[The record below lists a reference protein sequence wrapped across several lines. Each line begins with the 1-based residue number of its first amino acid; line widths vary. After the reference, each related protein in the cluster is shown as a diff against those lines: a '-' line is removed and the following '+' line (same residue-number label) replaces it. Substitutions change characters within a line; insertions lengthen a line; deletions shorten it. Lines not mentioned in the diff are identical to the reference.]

1 MLILLGTVEV
11 FLKMGLVY
19 SLLAMGY
26 YVSYTL
32 LDFPDLTVEGTFLS
46 GAVTFGLLVT
56 HGVSGWLALLTSFLV
71 GMLFGAL
78 TGVLHV
84 KFRIRPL
91 LCGILVS
98 TALITVNLI
107 ATSAGMMGDF
117 KGEAASTI
125 MLGRTDPTLHNSFP
139 FNLIPAKVAGIGVR
153 DLIMLA
159 VVTVLFKLLLDFFLS
174 TKRGL
179 LLRATGNNARFVT
192 TLAKYE
198 GNCKIL
204 GLAIGNG
211 YAAVAGALYTHIS
224 GNVNQSMAL
233 GAVVIGLAS
242 LIIGISLF
250 RRVGFLKSTTK
261 AILGAIL
268 YQAALTIVNRL
279 GVPTAYNKLMM
290 ALLFVLVLIPGE
302 RARRAKSAKSTKG
315 EDAQHA

>member
-11 FLKMGLVY
+11 FLKMGLVF

-56 HGVSGWLALLTSFLV
+56 HGINGWLALLISFLM
-71 GMLFGAL
+71 GTLFGAL
-78 TGVLHV
+78 TGILHV
-84 KFRIRPL
+84 KFHIRPL

-98 TALITVNLI
+98 TALITVNLV

-125 MLGRTDPTLHNSFP
+125 MLGRGDPTLHNVFP
-139 FNLIPAKVAGIGVR
+139 FNLIPAKVMGIGVR
-153 DLIMLA
+153 DLVMLL
-159 VVTVLFKLLLDFFLS
+159 VVTILFKLFLDFFLS

-179 LLRATGNNARFVT
+179 LLRAAGNNARFVT
-192 TLAKYE
+192 TLAKHE

-224 GNVNQSMAL
+224 NNVNQSMGL

-250 RRVGFLKSTTK
+250 RRVTILKPTTK

-268 YQAALTIVNRL
+268 YQSVLTIVNRL
-279 GVPTAYNKLMM
+279 GVPTAYNKFMM
-290 ALLFVLVLIPGE
+290 ALLFVFVLILGE
-302 RARRAKSAKSTKG
+302 KKRNGKNRKREGVSRA
-315 EDAQHA
+315 